1 MPSSLIF
8 AALAAA
14 WLVVL
19 VPMVAKRRQE
29 VARTA
34 ESTLA
39 SRVLPRSAP
48 QRPHRGHGQEV
59 PMTGE
64 GMTDRAQPPDERR
77 YRPGRGGY
85 DPEAAALAARARYV
99 YRQRVV
105 IGLLAA
111 AVVVLGLALVAS
123 SAFWWLQVLLDL
135 LLVAYLGYLRRQV
148 RIEDEV
154 RNRRAARLAGSRAQH
169 DDYAERE
176 TFAAP
181 DEDLDELEELEAED
195 ERAAESPV
203 REPEPQ
209 RPVHPT
215 AVAVEV
221 DDEDP
226 EFAELDPSFE
236 PPYRRAVGE

>member
-19 VPMVAKRRQE
+19 VPMVAKRRQV

-39 SRVLPRSAP
+39 SRVLRRPAP
-48 QRPHRGHGQEV
+48 NRRNRGHGQEV

-64 GMTDRAQPPDERR
+64 WTADQATPPEERR

-111 AVVVLGLALVAS
+111 AVVTLVLALLAS
-123 SAFWWLQVLLDL
+123 SAFWWPQVLLDL

-148 RIEDEV
+148 QIEEEV
-154 RNRRAARLAGSRAQH
+154 RNRRAARLAGSRA
-169 DDYAERE
+169 
-176 TFAAP
+176 AAP
-181 DEDLDELEELEAED
+181 RQDAVASEQVTEWEGDEDV
-195 ERAAESPV
+195 AAEPPPHPA
-203 REPEPQ
+203 EPPRQ
-209 RPVHPT
+209 THPT

-226 EFAELDPSFE
+226 AFAELDPSFE

>member
-1 MPSSLIF
+1 VPSSLIF

-39 SRVLPRSAP
+39 SRVLRRPAPNRPR
-48 QRPHRGHGQEV
+48 RRHGQEV

-64 GMTDRAQPPDERR
+64 WIADGATPEERR

-105 IGLLAA
+105 VGLLAA
-111 AVVVLGLALVAS
+111 AVVTLGLALAAS
-123 SAFWWLQVLLDL
+123 SAFWWLQVVLDL

-148 RIEDEV
+148 QIEDEV
-154 RNRRAARLAGSRAQH
+154 RNRRAARLAGSRAAAPRQEPAAPE
-169 DDYAERE
+169 YAE
-176 TFAAP
+176 
-181 DEDLDELEELEAED
+181 
-195 ERAAESPV
+195 
-203 REPEPQ
+203 EPEYDEEQHTAEPPA
-209 RPVHPT
+209 RPEPPRKAHPT

-226 EFAELDPSFE
+226 EFAELNPSFE